1 MKLVIAAT
9 PKVAI
14 PTINELTKS
23 HQITIVT
30 QPDRPAGRGK
40 QLRSSQIAQTYPNA
54 LKPKDESELQKILQG
69 SDSLITIGYG
79 RILSNTTLQIPK
91 YGGINLHF
99 SLLPNWRGAAPVQ
112 RAIEAGDRI
121 SGVTVFQ
128 MDAGMDTGPIWHQ
141 IEYEIPTEAS
151 SNELFDSLSDLG
163 VEAVK
168 ASLLEI
174 ENGSE
179 PVPQNGVPSIARK
192 IDKSECVIDWAKSSD
207 EIWRKVRA
215 FGSNPGVYTT
225 IRGVRIKVLEVKPV
239 VNCEVQLPAGS
250 LTPEGIVATGD
261 GAIQLLKII
270 PSGKSA
276 MLVKDWLNGLK
287 PIPGEAFE

>member
-23 HQITIVT
+23 HQITVVT

-40 QLRSSQIAQTYPNA
+40 QLRSSEIAQTYPDA

-69 SDSLITIGYG
+69 SDLLITIGYG
-79 RILSNTTLQIPK
+79 RILSSATLQIPK

-151 SNELFDSLSDLG
+151 SNELFDSLSILG
-163 VEAVK
+163 AEAVK
-168 ASLLEI
+168 TSLLEI
-174 ENGSE
+174 EKGSE

-192 IDKSECVIDWAKSSD
+192 IDKSECVIDWTKSSD

-239 VNCEVQLPAGS
+239 VNSEVQLPAGS

-276 MLVKDWLNGLK
+276 MLVNDWLNGFK

>member
-1 MKLVIAAT
+1 MLF
-9 PKVAI
+9 
-14 PTINELTKS
+14 
-23 HQITIVT
+23 
-30 QPDRPAGRGK
+30 
-40 QLRSSQIAQTYPNA
+40 RS
-54 LKPKDESELQKILQG
+54 
-69 SDSLITIGYG
+69 
-79 RILSNTTLQIPK
+79 
-91 YGGINLHF
+91 
-99 SLLPNWRGAAPVQ
+99 
-112 RAIEAGDRI
+112 
-121 SGVTVFQ
+121 
-128 MDAGMDTGPIWHQ
+128 
-141 IEYEIPTEAS
+141 IPTEAS

-174 ENGSE
+174 EKGSE

-239 VNCEVQLPAGS
+239 VNSEVQLPAGS

-276 MLVKDWLNGLK
+276 MLVNDWLNGFK